1 MQEVVEVVRDT
12 SRAGMP
18 EPMAKRLGY
27 ALKRA
32 QNAFRTLMDD
42 GLRPLE
48 LSAAQYAVMSAVELE
63 PGLSNATLARAAF
76 VTPQAMQE
84 VIANLERVG
93 LIVRSADRSH
103 GRILRTVLIPRG
115 RRVLAKAHEVAIQI
129 EASMVAAVGK
139 KEAEHMA
146 ALLARCADRLTQNA
160 RED

>member
-1 MQEVVEVVRDT
+1 M

-32 QNAFRTLMDD
+32 QHAFRALMDD
-42 GLRPLE
+42 GLRPLD

-93 LIVRSADRSH
+93 LIVRSADPSH
-103 GRILRTVLIPRG
+103 GRILRTELTLRG
-115 RRVLAKAHEVAIQI
+115 RRLLAKAHEVAARV
-129 EASMVAAVGK
+129 ESVMVAAVGA

-146 ALLARCADRLTQNA
+146 TLLIRCADRLT
-160 RED
+160 EDFVGD